1 MAKVRL
7 DRTTGANTP
16 TLNATEHR
24 GQFIRFPVE
33 TKLIRTVTMTTT
45 QKQANESK
53 QLLICPARDLRTESQ
68 IDIQVAETLFELVS
82 VIEAGALAVAIGNP
96 RVLKVLVEF
105 SDLFDVTPAVFSGVP
120 GCDYDVAFEQITW
133 SLDRV
138 GYDAIVLEAA
148 SIDRMDKLKEAER
161 PKMAGGVNRPRTR
174 DEVEQIKIPSKVD
187 VYGWDADSSTEV

>member
-1 MAKVRL
+1 
-7 DRTTGANTP
+7 
-16 TLNATEHR
+16 
-24 GQFIRFPVE
+24 
-33 TKLIRTVTMTTT
+33 MTTT
-45 QKQANESK
+45 QKQTNESQ

-68 IDIQVAETLFELVS
+68 IDIQVAETIFELVS

-161 PKMAGGVNRPRTR
+161 PKMAGGVSHPRTR